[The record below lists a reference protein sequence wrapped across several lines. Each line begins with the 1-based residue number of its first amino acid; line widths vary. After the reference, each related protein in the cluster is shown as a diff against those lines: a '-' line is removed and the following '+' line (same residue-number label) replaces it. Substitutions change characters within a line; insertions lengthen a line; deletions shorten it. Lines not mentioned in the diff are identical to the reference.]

1 MEWKTF
7 SNETCGKHSGEG
19 FLWQGFKPS
28 GNFFCQDPNQRF
40 VVFHNFKRSVEHKH
54 TDFVSPCSL
63 LLVEQSEKILHFISF
78 KTHSALKPFL
88 TYLSFWNFS
97 EFRSQSFCIKDVP
110 FTLMLRQLT
119 QQTWV
124 LSLTWNNKRNRWNRF
139 VMRQYSEKE
148 REKRPV

>member
-97 EFRSQSFCIKDVP
+97 EFRSQSLYQRRSFYTNAETADSANMSSQ
-110 FTLMLRQLT
+110 FDME
-119 QQTWV
+119 QQ
-124 LSLTWNNKRNRWNRF
+124 KKQ
-139 VMRQYSEKE
+139 VMRQYAEKE
-148 REKRPV
+148 GEKGPL